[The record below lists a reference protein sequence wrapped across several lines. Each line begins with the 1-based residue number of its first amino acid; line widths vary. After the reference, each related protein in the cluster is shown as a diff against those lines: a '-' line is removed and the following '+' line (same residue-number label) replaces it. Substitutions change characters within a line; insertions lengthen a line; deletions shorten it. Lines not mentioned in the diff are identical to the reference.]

1 VAPIV
6 SCSLRSCAPLLKS
19 SCRPV
24 SPPRLPSCVPEGRSA
39 PRPVQSACRY
49 VGKFEDDVGRE
60 PSCKE
65 VCRDE
70 GDRTAVLTPCFHCC
84 LLRRDDGCM
93 PQGAVRVSCTAERAE
108 VSGRRMASAGLVAG
122 LAGLV
127 ASKAEANVCAANPTA
142 CVQGKPVSKYL
153 EENPA
158 KKPSDDSISGIIG
171 FVLVAIGSFES
182 LRLTGGKAVGL
193 RQK

>member
-1 VAPIV
+1 MQTCIA
-6 SCSLRSCAPLLKS
+6 SKTAQLRAG
-19 SCRPV
+19 RP
-24 SPPRLPSCVPEGRSA
+24 
-39 PRPVQSACRY
+39 Q
-49 VGKFEDDVGRE
+49 
-60 PSCKE
+60 
-65 VCRDE
+65 
-70 GDRTAVLTPCFHCC
+70 RTTTGAKRV
-84 LLRRDDGCM
+84 
-93 PQGAVRVSCTAERAE
+93 QGAVRVSCTAERAE